1 MRFRIILIIC
11 GLVIQSAVGQEK
23 QELERR
29 ISRNDF
35 PEKALEVVA
44 PYLDDA
50 RRVKYYE
57 ESDGAKTSY
66 EIKLKKGKLK
76 YSIEF
81 DPEGKLE
88 DVEIGIKT
96 VDIPSESLAAIEKDL
111 KDRFGRYKIRKIQ
124 QQYVHSDPKKVAQT
138 LHEAF
143 QNLLLP
149 DIRYEIIV
157 GGKERK
163 EFQTFEILYD
173 ADGSFMDQRVVRSS
187 DKRYVLYE

>member
-1 MRFRIILIIC
+1 MRFNFLLLIC
-11 GLVIQSAVGQEK
+11 VLVIQSAGAQEK

-29 ISRNDF
+29 ISRDEF
-35 PEKALEVVA
+35 PQKALTA
-44 PYLDDA
+44 IDGYLDDA
-50 RRVKYYE
+50 KKIKYYQ

-66 EIKLKKGKLK
+66 EIKLKKGRLK

-81 DPEGKLE
+81 DPEGTLE
-88 DVEIGIKT
+88 DVEIGIKEI
-96 VDIPSESLAAIEKDL
+96 DIPSASFEAIEKDL
-111 KDRFGRYKIRKIQ
+111 ADRFNRYKIRKIQ
-124 QQYVHSDPKKVAQT
+124 QQYAHTNQKKVAQT
-138 LHEAF
+138 LRQAF

-163 EFQTFEILYD
+163 EYQNFEILYD
-173 ADGSFMDQRVVRSS
+173 ANGSFLVQRIVRSS